1 MVYFRREKVN
11 MKKRW
16 IKIGIYFTFLVA
28 VVGSFFVK
36 KNRERIKNVSTTV
49 IYANYEYDSNDLEA
63 VVQNVD
69 YIFVGKVISINGY
82 EYENPIEIELKDGT
96 TYIQYDTY
104 TKYTVEVEECLK
116 GDLKEG
122 NIDKILKF
130 GGLEK
135 GGNSIAILE
144 NDVLPDVD
152 EKYIFLGYKQDDGTI
167 LLSGEKSNISTDLLD
182 CIKKYIKGANNV

>member
-1 MVYFRREKVN
+1 M
-11 MKKRW
+11 
-16 IKIGIYFTFLVA
+16 
-28 VVGSFFVK
+28 
-36 KNRERIKNVSTTV
+36 
-49 IYANYEYDSNDLEA
+49 
-63 VVQNVD
+63 
-69 YIFVGKVISINGY
+69 
-82 EYENPIEIELKDGT
+82 
-96 TYIQYDTY
+96 
-104 TKYTVEVEECLK
+104 
-116 GDLKEG
+116 KEG

-182 CIKKYIKGANNV
+182 CIKNT